1 MKALVI
7 VTFDFFQQTTKCDS
21 VFQII
26 LSSMEFESKIVMRRV
41 SCYFIVNTNWQLS
54 CLDK

>member
-26 LSSMEFESKIVMRRV
+26 LSSMEFESKIAMRRV